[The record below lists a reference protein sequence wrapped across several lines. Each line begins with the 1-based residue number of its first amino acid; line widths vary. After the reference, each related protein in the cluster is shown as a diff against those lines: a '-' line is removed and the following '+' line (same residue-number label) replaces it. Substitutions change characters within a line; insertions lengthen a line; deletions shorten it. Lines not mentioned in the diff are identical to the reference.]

1 MRYRFHLWVRA
12 TRKDALNESYDEGN
26 TDIVVNQGHRSNLW
40 SLSVICWRCELMMSA
55 VMFQAFFAP
64 AVTLLIPHSLSLSA
78 LLSWPLSLLFFF
90 YFIAFR
96 MSLSHSICP
105 LSHSCHCLSFSLLYE
120 LKPVR
125 YSSVEHRGRLLVQ
138 CSCPSFTYSA
148 MKSESDILSDKGIPT
163 AYSEVIRPQI
173 WVFRIWVTK
182 KSHLISNHFLISFAL
197 TNNNFLVFM
206 KQVVG
211 LYCFI
216 FTFLN
221 ILLYSAV

>member
-105 LSHSCHCLSFSLLYE
+105 LSHSCLSLFFTALWTQTCTVFFSGTQRE
-120 LKPVR
+120 II
-125 YSSVEHRGRLLVQ
+125 
-138 CSCPSFTYSA
+138 SA
-148 MKSESDILSDKGIPT
+148 MFMSIFYIQCNN
-163 AYSEVIRPQI
+163 IRKRYFVRQRHHNS
-173 WVFRIWVTK
+173 VFW
-182 KSHLISNHFLISFAL
+182 SHST
-197 TNNNFLVFM
+197 TNMSL
-206 KQVVG
+206 
-211 LYCFI
+211 
-216 FTFLN
+216 
-221 ILLYSAV
+221 